1 MPKNFWLAIYHVP
14 STGVVEWWC
23 LVPIFGHPHAP
34 HSYIYFWRGFDGGAI
49 ERKYAGLHMQMNG
62 SPALFL
68 IYWRSKK
75 YWADSNARKQNLYDI
90 MIVPKVKK
98 VLLVKMKLSLKYLVF
113 MWLISVNMFAQR
125 YVGFS
130 LKQKSLWNV
139 KMLLC

>member
-1 MPKNFWLAIYHVP
+1 MDIFFAFGLKIKKTQKILACYVVP
-14 STGVVEWWC
+14 CSEHRSIKIVELWC

-49 ERKYAGLHMQMNG
+49 ERKYAGLHMQMNR

-68 IYWRSKK
+68 IYWHSKK
-75 YWADSNARKQNLYDI
+75 YWVDSNARKQNLYDI

-98 VLLVKMKLSLKYLVF
+98 VLLVKMKLSLKYLVS

-125 YVGFS
+125 
-130 LKQKSLWNV
+130 
-139 KMLLC
+139 